1 LEDIYQSHVYV
12 DNILCCLD
20 IVDTAGHEEYSGLRD
35 QYIKSGEGFLLFY
48 SITSQISFNAT
59 TKLRKTILKIKEV
72 PQEEEYQVYE
82 SIK

>member
-1 LEDIYQSHVYV
+1 M
-12 DNILCCLD
+12 
-20 IVDTAGHEEYSGLRD
+20 RD

-72 PQEEEYQVYE
+72 PQEEEFQVFLSYVVNININAV
-82 SIK
+82 SDNFSWK